1 MAVAAVREQAREI
14 DQLKRQVDLVR
25 RESTEVRRSWK
36 TVTVS

>member
-14 DQLKRQVDLVR
+14 DQLKRQVDFLR
-25 RESTEVRRSWK
+25 RESKEARRSWK